1 MALAPEALQSLAT
14 IGTAMELAGTAAP
27 GGSAHLLGAACL
39 LVSSQHAWNDDDP
52 RVHSAAAGLLQ
63 VRVVIPSMCSKLGC
77 STAAA
82 AAAAAAAE
90 IRQGDELCAYNSA
103 FSCGRAAAA
112 EGQF

>member
-39 LVSSQHAWNDDDP
+39 LVSSQQAWNDEDP

-63 VRVVIPSMCSKLGC
+63 VRVIFLFVCNKLVQQQQQL
-77 STAAA
+77 SLDTDLRAYSS
-82 AAAAAAAE
+82 
-90 IRQGDELCAYNSA
+90 IQLRQAHC
-103 FSCGRAAAA
+103 R
-112 EGQF
+112 